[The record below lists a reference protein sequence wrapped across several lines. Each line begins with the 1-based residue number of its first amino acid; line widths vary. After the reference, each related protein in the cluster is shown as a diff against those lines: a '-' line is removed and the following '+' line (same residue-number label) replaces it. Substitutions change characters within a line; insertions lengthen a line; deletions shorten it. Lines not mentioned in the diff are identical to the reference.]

1 MPQRVIMPEIGLVT
15 AVRFYKFEDF
25 FQEGIYDHYLMECE
39 YGSHAYNLIGT
50 RKFQVH
56 RK

>member
-25 FQEGIYDHYLMECE
+25 LGRHL
-39 YGSHAYNLIGT
+39 
-50 RKFQVH
+50 
-56 RK
+56 

>member
-25 FQEGIYDHYLMECE
+25 LGRYL
-39 YGSHAYNLIGT
+39 
-50 RKFQVH
+50 
-56 RK
+56 

>member
-25 FQEGIYDHYLMECE
+25 FQEGICDHYLMECE
-39 YGSHAYNLIGT
+39 YRSHA
-50 RKFQVH
+50 
-56 RK
+56 